1 MCFNELCFTPKGH
14 QGYHQDSQRYFGK
27 LLINWTLN
35 HVEKEILINEIIT
48 IFILKTFFLKF
59 CLLRN
64 FITMNMQNA
73 LHNLNWLAIVVAA
86 ISAFVLGGL
95 WYSPLMFV
103 KRWMKET
110 GITEEDT
117 KNTNMIKLFSFAF
130 ILSFI
135 ASFFLAMFIGPKAG
149 IGFGAL
155 AGFMAGFGWVFTF
168 MGISY
173 LFESRTLAHFLI
185 NSVYSI
191 VSLTIMGAIIGVWQ

>member
-1 MCFNELCFTPKGH
+1 LEYRKWEN
-14 QGYHQDSQRYFGK
+14 
-27 LLINWTLN
+27 
-35 HVEKEILINEIIT
+35 V
-48 IFILKTFFLKF
+48 KTFFLKY
-59 CLLRN
+59 CLIEKP
-64 FITMNMQNA
+64 FTMNMQNA
-73 LHNLNWLAIVVAA
+73 FHNLNWLAIIVAA

-117 KNTNMIKLFSFAF
+117 KNTNMIRLFALAF
-130 ILSFI
+130 LLSLI
-135 ASFFLAMFIGPKAG
+135 ASFFLAMFIGAKAG
-149 IGFGAL
+149 VGFGAM
-155 AGFMAGFGWVFTF
+155 AGFMAGLGWVFTF

-185 NSVYSI
+185 NSIYSI